1 MGGGQCVH
9 KSTNPTVVVVVVV
22 VVVVY
27 CYRPGRMW

>member
-9 KSTNPTVVVVVVV
+9 KSTNPTAVVVVVV